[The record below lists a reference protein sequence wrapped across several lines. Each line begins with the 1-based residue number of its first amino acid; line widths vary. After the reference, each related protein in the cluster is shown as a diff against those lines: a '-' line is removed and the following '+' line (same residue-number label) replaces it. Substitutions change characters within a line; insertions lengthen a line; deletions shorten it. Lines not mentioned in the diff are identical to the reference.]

1 MAGGGGVDY
10 KCVVLLHFGRTCRFL
25 LLHTYYGMVPYL
37 DKGYFGGTVS
47 LPSFRVPWAFRGGT
61 ADKYSDLVKAITDEY
76 DMLEAQIDNRL

>member
-1 MAGGGGVDY
+1 MWTTSALYYCISVALVDSCFY
-10 KCVVLLHFGRTCRFL
+10 I
-25 LLHTYYGMVPYL
+25 HTMVPYL

-76 DMLEAQIDNRL
+76 DMLEAQMDNRL